1 MKPVAEKLIQAAPF
15 EDRSVQNR
23 PRWSQSKRLF
33 GFVCLLVLVG
43 LPSTRKITSVVLS
56 SAYWQIASFVAAT
69 LLVFYW
75 FQRSLKRQGIL
86 SKLQTKNPT
95 IQVVFASLM
104 GVLPGCGGA
113 IIVMT
118 QFVKGQIGFGAVVS
132 VLTATMGDAAFL
144 LIATQPAAAV
154 IVLGLCLASG
164 VVSGLIVN
172 QIHPA
177 DFMAPAPTTVPEQ
190 TNDQGTTTRQ
200 WSGTFWKYLL
210 LPTTVIALFIAF
222 QMDVDQIFGLKQGVT
237 TLVGALLALV
247 TMLLW
252 ALDPAPPAS
261 DNKTVD
267 NHQLFQQVAQ
277 ETHAI
282 LVWVII
288 GFLCFEFIMLATG
301 WDLSQFASSAP
312 GLTIL
317 IAILV
322 GSIPGCGPQILTT
335 TLYLNGAI
343 PLSAQIGNAISNDG
357 DALFPALALAP
368 KAALLATLYS
378 TVPALVTAYGYAL
391 IFE

>member
-15 EDRSVQNR
+15 KDRSVQNR

-43 LPSTRKITSVVLS
+43 LPSTRTITSLVLS
-56 SAYWQIASFVAAT
+56 SAYWQVASFVAAT

-86 SKLQTKNPT
+86 SKLQTKNPA

-172 QIHPA
+172 QIP
-177 DFMAPAPTTVPEQ
+177 
-190 TNDQGTTTRQ
+190 
-200 WSGTFWKYLL
+200 
-210 LPTTVIALFIAF
+210 
-222 QMDVDQIFGLKQGVT
+222 
-237 TLVGALLALV
+237 
-247 TMLLW
+247 
-252 ALDPAPPAS
+252 
-261 DNKTVD
+261 
-267 NHQLFQQVAQ
+267 
-277 ETHAI
+277 
-282 LVWVII
+282 
-288 GFLCFEFIMLATG
+288 C
-301 WDLSQFASSAP
+301 
-312 GLTIL
+312 
-317 IAILV
+317 
-322 GSIPGCGPQILTT
+322 
-335 TLYLNGAI
+335 
-343 PLSAQIGNAISNDG
+343 
-357 DALFPALALAP
+357 
-368 KAALLATLYS
+368 
-378 TVPALVTAYGYAL
+378 
-391 IFE
+391 